1 MSSSRD
7 IEESTSGGGEGEG
20 LDLPELIARARDG
33 DDEAIREILG
43 RFEGDVRTMVRGRL
57 PRALRSQFDSMDFT
71 QAVWQSFFEDL
82 KDRSEEFENARHL
95 RGFLKGV
102 ARNKVF
108 EQYRRLTRTEKYSL
122 AKEERLYVRRGDRE
136 VARELPAPGPTP
148 SQTFQAGDRL
158 ARLTAGRPPREVE
171 ILTLRHQGLTIEE
184 IAQSVGVNE
193 RTVRRTI
200 DAARLRMEAEGWE

>member
-1 MSSSRD
+1 MSGPT
-7 IEESTSGGGEGEG
+7 ENQESPNGDG
-20 LDLPELIARARDG
+20 LNLPALIARARAG
-33 DDEAIREILG
+33 DDAAIREILG
-43 RFEGDVRTMVRGRL
+43 LFEDDVRRMVRSQL
-57 PRALRSQFDSMDFT
+57 PRALRSQFDSMDFA

-82 KDRSEEFENARHL
+82 KTRSEEFESASHL

-136 VARELPAPGPTP
+136 VTRELPSPGPTP

-158 ARLTAGRPPREVE
+158 AKLTAGRPPREVE
-171 ILTLRHQGLTIEE
+171 ILTLRHQGMTIEE
-184 IAQSVGVNE
+184 IAHHIGINE

-200 DAARLRMEAEGWE
+200 DAARLRMEAEEWDC